1 MLPIAC
7 ELLRAGLRGMLVVI
21 GVGEEVSSV
30 VFEGVGE
37 NPVRR
42 IIGNGV
48 SDPLNVVGKLALA
61 ARPVVLRVEDAVD
74 KVFRGAVNDERWWR
88 RLFAILEGVGVLGL
102 QLGDMKDGVN
112 SNSAGE
118 AKSNDEEEGWEM
130 IGKGPIFCSA
140 SLCAV
145 QLVRMWS
152 VRTKTR
158 SPMRNGG
165 GAWRWRSA
173 KRTMVSWASFIRL
186 RKNLCNS
193 LKLIA

>member
-21 GVGEEVSSV
+21 GVGEEASSV
-30 VFEGVGE
+30 VFKGVGE
-37 NPVRR
+37 DPVGR

-118 AKSNDEEEGWEM
+118 AKSKRRRGGLGDDWERADLLLGELVHGA
-130 IGKGPIFCSA
+130 IGADVVGA
-140 SLCAV
+140 YEDAV
-145 QLVRMWS
+145 ADVER
-152 VRTKTR
+152 RR
-158 SPMRNGG
+158 
-165 GAWRWRSA
+165 
-173 KRTMVSWASFIRL
+173 RL
-186 RKNLCNS
+186 AMAVGEADHGFLGV
-193 LKLIA
+193 LHPVA